1 LHSAVLRVAV
11 AAVLGRTLSLLV
23 GHVRCS
29 CASGVDRLDLDL
41 GVPGAE
47 AGLAPAVLAPA
58 ELADRH
64 LRALDLVAHD
74 GRRHGRAGDVRRA
87 DPALAVAAD
96 RAHLVEGQC
105 AALFDAAAEVDLDSL
120 TGRHPVLLVA
130 IVDDGEHWTASW
142 SAAALAAERAWHDSD
157 RRPSFKAAG
166 AERAEPG
173 ARRAGSLLA
182 GLLLLLLLDE
192 QQFDRARQRLA
203 AQVAEADHA
212 LVVEHED
219 RRPAADP
226 PAGRDR
232 AARPLGAAPEAA
244 PRDAVLLRLGVE
256 LVEV

>member
-1 LHSAVLRVAV
+1 MCGAPARQALIASIWTSVYRARKPVLRRLFLRRRNLPIVTFVPLISWRTTVAV
-11 AAVLGRTLSLLV
+11 T
-23 GHVRCS
+23 
-29 CASGVDRLDLDL
+29 D
-41 GVPGAE
+41 
-47 AGLAPAVLAPA
+47 APA
-58 ELADRH
+58 
-64 LRALDLVAHD
+64 
-74 GRRHGRAGDVRRA
+74 HGRARDVRRA
-87 DPALAVAAD
+87 DRALAVAAD